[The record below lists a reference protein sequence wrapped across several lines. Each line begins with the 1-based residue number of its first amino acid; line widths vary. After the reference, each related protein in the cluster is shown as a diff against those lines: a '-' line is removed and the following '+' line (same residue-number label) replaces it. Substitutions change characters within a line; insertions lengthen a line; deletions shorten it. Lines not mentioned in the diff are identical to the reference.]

1 MLFQSENMDR
11 LFSGMS
17 GRLVG
22 LPSGPSLPAFNCC
35 GVHGTEWTLE
45 IVVPPLPHKQAF
57 LPMRLLSQHSQI
69 HPFATVSPH
78 ASPRRRNRKQTVLL
92 QTHEGDI
99 DCCSLLSVS
108 FEGLAPYTEGSEL
121 ATLTFHTIDT
131 L

>member
-1 MLFQSENMDR
+1 MDR

-17 GRLVG
+17 GRLVR
-22 LPSGPSLPAFNCC
+22 LPSGPSLAAFNCC

-78 ASPRRRNRKQTVLL
+78 TSETESKTN
-92 QTHEGDI
+92 
-99 DCCSLLSVS
+99 
-108 FEGLAPYTEGSEL
+108 APPED
-121 ATLTFHTIDT
+121 A
-131 L
+131 

>member
-1 MLFQSENMDR
+1 MDR

-17 GRLVG
+17 GRLVR
-22 LPSGPSLPAFNCC
+22 LPSGASLPAFNCC

-78 ASPRRRNRKQTVLL
+78 TSPRRQIRKQP
-92 QTHEGDI
+92 QMHEGDI
-99 DCCSLLSVS
+99 DCCSLLSDG
-108 FEGLAPYTEGSEL
+108 FEGLEGSDL
-121 ATLTFHTIDT
+121 ATLTFRTIDT